1 MVTLIIGTGEALF
14 RRWMRV
20 NFKIKRWEVEFLR
33 TSFEKFT
40 WNILGYV
47 KLKRKISWRVYII

>member
-20 NFKIKRWEVEFLR
+20 NFKIKRWEVELQ
-33 TSFEKFT
+33 
-40 WNILGYV
+40 V
-47 KLKRKISWRVYII
+47 QVLKNSREIF